1 MTFNE
6 FIKAITPEQVET
18 WWSTIAPNEAP
29 EKAEEDNWKYKLT
42 KNGKIFP
49 FKYTVKELAK
59 FVNADFKYFASNV
72 GNRDAF
78 CNAFDF
84 EIVEDLVYDNT
95 EAQSFISFYKSLKQT
110 SATLQVSVDY
120 LSAIISNNQI
130 NPYKIRMALREAK
143 KQIAVIIGMRIVFA
157 LREENGKSRI
167 AMVLD
172 KEIYENNRN
181 KLDVKLEETFKAK
194 PEGKVLISFEINDWN
209 EIPQEI
215 LENNIQEL
223 LLQYNTIKDTKR
235 ATWNNEA
242 NTTNSVLKYLIFKG
256 KNAADWVEENWS
268 KNKVDGNII
277 NVKEEFIDWMI
288 ANVSEGNYFKNQ
300 FGSNRAKFEKE
311 IDSYKEIYKSV
322 FNTELFFI
330 NENDYKNQIEKIST
344 NIYKKATPFDE
355 YNKSHYSSRPSA
367 ILGKKNYLR
376 FLEEQFSPQK
386 TINYWIFQG
395 NPKEFDIVKALEG
408 NALKTW
414 RVKAHK
420 DKIKKGDKVILWSGG
435 KNAGVYALAT
445 VDSDVEILP
454 EPEIEKSYYKDQT
467 VYEDK
472 ERVFLKVDY
481 NLFSQPVLKPELE
494 NHSWFS
500 KMKVGSQGTN
510 FTATKEEYE
519 SILKLIS
526 KMNKLIINI
535 SWNSKDWKEESQDK
549 SNHEWVKNGG
559 VPYESWNFASAAK
572 ENTAEH
578 LFGYAK
584 FTNNPKIT
592 GTSIFI
598 FYSDKKIVGF
608 YGNGAIVEKKVDDNT
623 LNLRGDQNL
632 SFVLENKIDNIIEKG
647 YLEDG
652 KRIGQGGFN
661 YLHKNETVIKIL
673 NEALNL
679 NPNQK
684 DEITRLKEWFMKEI
698 MPNESNVS
706 NDTLIDVPLNQIL
719 YGPPG
724 TGKTYNT
731 VLEAAKIITRNKHI
745 TYDEA
750 LDKFNEN
757 LSNQIEF
764 ITFHQNYS
772 YEDFIQGIRPDT
784 ENGNTLTFEKKDGV
798 FKRIA
803 DRALKNLVASEN
815 PESAKKEFDVVF
827 QELIQPLNDG
837 DVAEVEIKMKKSSF
851 FITTIGEKSIEFRK
865 NIGDSEHTLSINTLR
880 KMYDKGINDTILG
893 GLQPYYNPILELLL
907 EKGKSLATKI
917 ERKNYVIIIDEINR
931 ANISRVFGELI
942 TLIEDDKRYGRKIPM
957 RVTLP
962 SGDPFIVPSNLYIIG
977 TMNTADKSIALLD
990 IALRRRFE
998 FVPKYPDPTVA
1009 GVHDSEILALLN
1021 KAVQSR
1027 KGYDFTI
1034 GHAYFMGND
1043 YTLEN
1048 TINKKVIPLLL
1059 EYFMNNEDEVIKI
1072 FKEANI
1078 TIGDW
1083 PLKMTV

>member
-6 FIKAITPEQVET
+6 FIKAITPEQINQ
-18 WWSTIAPNEAP
+18 WWQTITLTVGT
-29 EKAEEDNWKYKLT
+29 EKALEDSCKYMFSKDNKVISIESAL
-42 KNGKIFP
+42 KSLSD
-49 FKYTVKELAK
+49 YL
-59 FVNADFKYFASNV
+59 NADLGDLVNSVDSRNNFCEKYGFT
-72 GNRDAF
+72 
-78 CNAFDF
+78 
-84 EIVEDLVYDNT
+84 IVENLIYS
-95 EAQSFISFYKSLKQT
+95 EKEMQSFIHFYKTLNNNSLLFQE
-110 SATLQVSVDY
+110 AINY
-120 LSAIISNNQI
+120 LSAICTNNEI
-130 NPYKIRMALREAK
+130 DPYKIR
-143 KQIAVIIGMRIVFA
+143 FA
-157 LREENGKSRI
+157 LRESNKQAMFVLGMRAVFAFKEEDGKAKIGMIFDKAIFDKLKSELI
-167 AMVLD
+167 VKD
-172 KEIYENNRN
+172 KEP
-181 KLDVKLEETFKAK
+181 FKGK
-194 PEGKVLISFEINDWN
+194 PEEKVLVFFEINKWS
-209 EIPQEI
+209 EIPQDLI
-215 LENNIQEL
+215 ENNTREI
-223 LLQYNTIKDTKR
+223 LLQYNLIKDTKR
-235 ATWNNEA
+235 ATWNA
-242 NTTNSVLKYLIFKG
+242 GSYTTNSVLKYLICKG
-256 KNAADWVEENWS
+256 Q
-268 KNKVDGNII
+268 
-277 NVKEEFIDWMI
+277 NVEEFI
-288 ANVSEGNYFKNQ
+288 
-300 FGSNRAKFEKE
+300 R
-311 IDSYKEIYKSV
+311 
-322 FNTELFFI
+322 
-330 NENDYKNQIEKIST
+330 
-344 NIYKKATPFDE
+344 NIQPV
-355 YNKSHYSSRPSA
+355 
-367 ILGKKNYLR
+367 
-376 FLEEQFSPQK
+376 
-386 TINYWIFQG
+386 NYWVFQG
-395 NPKEFDIVKALEG
+395 NPKEFDIVKALEE

-445 VDSDVEILP
+445 IDSDVEILP
-454 EPEIEKSYYKDQT
+454 EPEIEKSYYKDQM

-481 NLFSQPVLKPELE
+481 NLFSQPVLKTELE
-494 NHSWFS
+494 NYPWFS

-559 VPYESWNFASAAK
+559 VPFESWNFASDAK
-572 ENTAEH
+572 ENTEEH
-578 LFGYAK
+578 IFGYAK

-608 YGNGAIVEKKVDDNT
+608 YGNGTIVEKKVDDNI

-632 SFVLENKIDNIIEKG
+632 SFVLDNKIENIIEKG

-673 NEALNL
+673 NEALSI

-698 MPNESNVS
+698 HPNDINVH

-731 VLEAAKIITRNKHI
+731 VLEAAKIVTGNEFIS
-745 TYDEA
+745 YDEA
-750 LDKFNEN
+750 LTIFNEN
-757 LSNQIEF
+757 LNNQIEF

-784 ENGNTLTFEKKDGV
+784 ENGKELSFEKKDGI

-803 DRALKNLVASEN
+803 DRANKNLVASKN
-815 PESAKKEFDVVF
+815 PAAAKKDFDVVF
-827 QELIQPLNDG
+827 QELIKPLNDG
-837 DVAEVEIKMKKSSF
+837 DIEELEIKMKKSSF
-851 FITTIGEKSIEFRK
+851 YISEIGEKSIEFRK
-865 NIGDSEHTLSINTLR
+865 NIGESQHTLSINTLR
-880 KMYDKGINDTILG
+880 KMYDNGENDIIFG
-893 GLQPYYNPILELLL
+893 GLQPYYNPILALLL
-907 EKGKSLATKI
+907 EKGKSSLASIK
-917 ERKNYVIIIDEINR
+917 RKNYVIIIDEINR

-942 TLIEDDKRYGRKIPM
+942 TLIEEDKRSEGKIAM

-962 SGDPFIVPSNLYIIG
+962 SGDSFIVPSNLYIIG

-1009 GVHDSEILALLN
+1009 GVHDSEILVLLN
-1021 KAVQSR
+1021 KAIQSR

-1034 GHAYFMGND
+1034 GHAYFMGD
-1043 YTLEN
+1043 GYSLEQ

-1083 PLKMTV
+1083 PLKMIV